1 MQARLPRRATYAD
14 LEHTPENMVAEIING
29 ELFLS
34 PRPAP
39 RHANT
44 ASVLGSDING
54 RFHGPPPD
62 RGWWILFE
70 PELHLSED
78 AYVPDIAG
86 WRRERMPRLP
96 DTAAFEIAP
105 DWICEVL
112 SEGGDT
118 RQRATMDARREGREC
133 GGVLDVH
140 RTNDRPTDEAD
151 TRRSGRVDTLSP
163 STHRRDL
170 MLKLPAY
177 AHEGVAWAWLV
188 DPISRH
194 LEVYRLAEGR
204 WVLEGTWGE
213 GHPDAGAARIPPFEA
228 LPIDLDRWWA

>member
-29 ELFLS
+29 ELVLS

-62 RGWWILFE
+62 RGWWILDE

-112 SEGGDT
+112 S
-118 RQRATMDARREGREC
+118 
-133 GGVLDVH
+133 
-140 RTNDRPTDEAD
+140 
-151 TRRSGRVDTLSP
+151 P
-163 STHRRDL
+163 STHRRDR

-194 LEVYRLAEGR
+194 LEVYRLVEGR

-213 GHPDAGAARIPPFEA
+213 GHPESAAARIPPFEA
-228 LPIDLDRWWA
+228 LALDLDRWWA